1 MIPVIIYGNEVSIFV
16 EIKLVGISD
25 AVGKHLKIAAIGIH
39 SEDGSRIGIF
49 VTIALLIG
57 EIGAHVSDS
66 PVNSSVRADNQARHS
81 MAAKADMHVESVNKG
96 LHFINDTVAV
106 GIHDAHQDPT
116 YDPKPIHAMLQD
128 ATSDVR

>member
-16 EIKLVGISD
+16 EIKLVGVSD
-25 AVGKHLKIAAIGIH
+25 AVGKHLKIADIGIQ
-39 SEDGSRIGIF
+39 SEDGSSIEIF

-96 LHFINDTVAV
+96 LHFISDTVAV
-106 GIHDAHQDPT
+106 GIPDSPQ
-116 YDPKPIHAMLQD
+116 
-128 ATSDVR
+128 VRSEERRVGKNV

>member
-39 SEDGSRIGIF
+39 SEDGSSIGIF

-81 MAAKADMHVESVNKG
+81 MARSEEHTSELQSRGHLVCRLLLEKKKKKITHLTS
-96 LHFINDTVAV
+96 INHQT
-106 GIHDAHQDPT
+106 HDN
-116 YDPKPIHAMLQD
+116 
-128 ATSDVR
+128 

>member
-25 AVGKHLKIAAIGIH
+25 AVGKHLKIAAIGIY
-39 SEDGSRIGIF
+39 SEDGSSIGIF
-49 VTIALLIG
+49 VTIVLLMG

-81 MAAKADMHVESVNKG
+81 MTSKSDLHVESVNKG
-96 LHFINDTVAV
+96 LHFTTSNVAT
-106 GIHDAHQDPT
+106 GIAASP
-116 YDPKPIHAMLQD
+116 
-128 ATSDVR
+128 